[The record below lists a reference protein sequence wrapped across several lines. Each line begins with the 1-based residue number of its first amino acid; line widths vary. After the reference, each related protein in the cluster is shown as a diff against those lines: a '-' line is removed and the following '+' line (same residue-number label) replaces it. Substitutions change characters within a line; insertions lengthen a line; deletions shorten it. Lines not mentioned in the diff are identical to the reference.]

1 MTAAQQ
7 GEIIMKRS
15 ISITA
20 AVLAS
25 ALLLGGCGS
34 AASQKKQQESNDL
47 AKQMLTQT
55 KERTLENTQS
65 IHSLNLEIAAAVVV
79 VQTGDD
85 WKLET
90 NVKKK
95 YLTSEVKDGILTI
108 EQPSHETDIRNL
120 LKLKD
125 HVPTVTLTMPKDV
138 QLKKLEAYLGAGTM
152 DIKNL
157 SAQKSDLDVSAGTV
171 TLDQLDTQK
180 TNISCDLGEVSGSM
194 RLTGDGS
201 MDASVGSME
210 LELLD
215 GSKLA
220 EVNANVSV
228 GDVTLNGKDF
238 SGSKKLG
245 KTGGTLDVDCE
256 MGSID
261 LTIPE

>member
-1 MTAAQQ
+1 
-7 GEIIMKRS
+7 MKRS
-15 ISITA
+15 ITITA

-34 AASQKKQQESNDL
+34 EASQERKQESNDL
-47 AKQMLTQT
+47 AEQILTQT

-65 IHSLNLEIAAAVVV
+65 IHSLNLEISAAEVV

-90 NVKKK
+90 NFKKK

-108 EQPSHETDIRNL
+108 GQPSHETDIRNL
-120 LKLKD
+120 LKLKN
-125 HVPTVTLTMPKDV
+125 HVPTVTLTVPKDV

-152 DIKNL
+152 DIKEL
-157 SAQKSDLDVSAGTV
+157 SAKKSELDVSAGTV
-171 TLDQLDTQK
+171 TLDQLDTHK
-180 TNISCDLGEVSGSM
+180 TDISCDLGEVSGST

-201 MDASVGSME
+201 MDVSMGSMD

-220 EVNANVSV
+220 KLNADVSV
-228 GDVTLNGKDF
+228 GDMTLNGKDF
-238 SGSKKLG
+238 SGSKRLG
-245 KTGGTLDVDCE
+245 KTGGTLDVDCD

-261 LTIPE
+261 LTVSQ